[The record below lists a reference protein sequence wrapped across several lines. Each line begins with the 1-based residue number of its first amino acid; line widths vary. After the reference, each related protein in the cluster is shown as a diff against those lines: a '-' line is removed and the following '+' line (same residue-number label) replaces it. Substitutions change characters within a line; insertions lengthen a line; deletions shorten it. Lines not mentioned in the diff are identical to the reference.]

1 MSLTKVPN
9 RHATLLRR
17 LGVATLAV
25 LALSATPALAAR
37 GHAFRESFKP
47 EGAHALS
54 EPGGVAVNEATG
66 DVYVVDRGNDRV
78 EYFSGGGVYR
88 GELNGSGALA
98 GEETEAGNGG
108 QTGEVVTGRFEDP
121 EDVAVDNSCSGLVSA
136 ALAKC
141 EAEDP
146 SYGDLYVVDAGH
158 RVIDKYSAAGKYVGQ
173 LSEDGSGRF
182 GEALDGVAVDRQGVA
197 WVYLESGRIDGFSNG
212 AVSKFERSA
221 GHLPA
226 GSFGLPHGI
235 AVDAAGDFYLR
246 HTTENS
252 PRVSKVAPAAAGGEP
267 VHVLIEEVDGESS
280 SAVAVESSTSDALID
295 NLTTVGVF
303 DSTGRQQERLG
314 AGHLGA
320 GAGIGVDASAETF
333 FVGDSTADEV
343 FVFGPVLPSA
353 PTVEGESIEAVAAD
367 SATLGAEID
376 PRSEAADGPTE
387 YHFEY
392 GACPSPSPGSCVG
405 AAYGVRAPVHDGQI
419 APDFAVHAVSV
430 PIRGLTPGTT
440 YHFRAIATNSHG
452 EGAPGE
458 EQTFTTQTAGGEL
471 VLRDDRGWELVSPP
485 DKQGAAIE
493 PLTEAGVVEAAADGQ
508 AITYL
513 TNAPIEAQ
521 PQGAANKSQVLSS
534 REAGGWSSREISLPH
549 VGATGSPNGEGQEY
563 KFFNP
568 ELTLS
573 AVQPFGEF
581 NPGLSEEASESTAY
595 VHSLSVSCSNS
606 CYRPLVTG
614 TAGFADVEPA
624 GTEFGEEQ
632 ACKPHPSG
640 DATTHIF
647 CGPEFLGASDDL
659 SQVVLRSN
667 AALKQGAGGKQLYE
681 WTAGQL
687 AQVSLLPEG
696 KGPAAESPAANLGLE
711 DEAARGAISAD
722 GVRVVWESAP
732 NLYLR
737 DVTRGETVQLDAVE
751 AGCKHGCTR
760 SGDGRFQFANTEG
773 SRVFFTDTQRLT
785 EGSGAE
791 PEGSNPVADLYE
803 CRIAIKAGK
812 LHCDLTDLTPKQ
824 GAEAA
829 AVKGGV
835 LGASEVGS
843 YVYFVAEGVQSE
855 ANTEGKSPVAGQ
867 PNLYVSHEGSTSYV
881 ATLSSGDEHDWDELS
896 GTLATLSNQPTR
908 VSPNGQYLEFM
919 SQASPTGYDNIALG
933 TTQPAAEVYL
943 YNAAGNKLVCASCEP
958 TGARPVGVD
967 YKELEAGSGGLSGG
981 YNVWERENGA
991 LVAANV
997 PGWTA
1002 IATGGQIKNRYQPR
1016 YLDNAGR
1023 LFFNTADELVPQ
1035 DSNGTQDV
1043 YEYEPA
1049 GIKGP
1054 GEQELCTESSE
1065 TYSARSGGCVNLISS
1080 GGSNQESA
1088 FLDASESGDDVFFLT
1103 SAKLSPL
1110 DTDAS
1115 LDVYDAH
1122 VCSDSPCITGSNV
1135 QSPPCTTEASCKPA
1149 PSPQP
1154 SLFGAPASATFAGP
1168 GNLAPVAAV
1177 KAKAKPLTRAQ
1188 KLAAALKACRRD
1200 KKKAKRVGCEKTA
1213 RKRFGPVKRA
1223 KKKAEK

>member
-1 MSLTKVPN
+1 VRARTVTRVSLL
-9 RHATLLRR
+9 AAALL
-17 LGVATLAV
+17 VLAV
-25 LALSATPALAAR
+25 AFGPGSALAAR

-54 EPGGVAVNEATG
+54 EPEGVAVNEATG
-66 DVYVVDRGNDRV
+66 DVYVVDRGNNRV
-78 EYFSGGGVYR
+78 EYFSGEGVYR
-88 GELNGSGALA
+88 GELNGSGAVA
-98 GEETEAGNGG
+98 GEETEAGDGG
-108 QTGEVVTGRFEDP
+108 QSGEVVTGRFEGP

-136 ALAKC
+136 ALATC

-158 RVIDKYSAAGKYVGQ
+158 RVIDKYSAGGKYVGQ
-173 LSEDGSGRF
+173 LSEDASGRF
-182 GEALDGVAVDRQGVA
+182 GEALEGVAVDRQGVA
-197 WVYLESGRIDGFSNG
+197 WVYMESGQIDGFSNG

-246 HTTENS
+246 HTTADG
-252 PRVSKVAPAAAGGEP
+252 PRVAKVAPAAAGGEP

-295 NLTTVGVF
+295 NLTTIGVF
-303 DSTGRQQERLG
+303 DSTGKQQERLG
-314 AGHLGA
+314 AEHLGA

-333 FVGDSTADEV
+333 YVADSTTDEV

-353 PTVEGESIEAVAAD
+353 PTVEGESIEAVVAE

-376 PRSEAADGPTE
+376 PRSEAVDGPTE

-392 GACPSPSPGSCVG
+392 GACPSLSPSSCVG
-405 AAYGVRAPVHDGQI
+405 AAYGSRAPKSDAQI

-430 PIRGLTPGTT
+430 PIQGLSPNTT

-471 VLRDDRGWELVSPP
+471 VLPDDRGWELVSPP

-513 TNAPIEAQ
+513 TNAPIESE

-563 KFFNP
+563 KFFNSD
-568 ELTLS
+568 LTLA

-581 NPGLSEEASESTAY
+581 DGGLSEEAASESTAY
-595 VHSLSVSCSNS
+595 LRSLSASCGGS
-606 CYRPLVTG
+606 CYRPLVSG
-614 TAGFADVEPA
+614 KAGFANVPA
-624 GTEFGEEQ
+624 GTVFGEEES
-632 ACKPHPSG
+632 CRPHPSG
-640 DATTHIF
+640 GETTHIF
-647 CGPEFLGASDDL
+647 CGPEFLGASEDL
-659 SQVVLRSN
+659 NHVVLRSK
-667 AALKQGAGGKQLYE
+667 AALKSGAGGEQLYE

-696 KGPAAESPAANLGLE
+696 GGSAGESPAAKLGLE

-722 GVRVVWESAP
+722 GSRVIWESAP
-732 NLYLR
+732 NLYLSDMAR
-737 DVTRGETVQLDAVE
+737 EESVQLDKAE
-751 AGCKHGCTR
+751 AGCTKCTR
-760 SGDGRFQFANTEG
+760 SGNGRFQIASADG
-773 SRVFFTDTQRLT
+773 SRVFFTDTNRLT

-803 CRIAIKAGK
+803 CQIAIEAGK
-812 LHCDLTDLTPKQ
+812 LHCNLYDLTPKNVMGE
-824 GAEAA
+824 GAD
-829 AVKGGV
+829 VLGSV
-835 LGASEVGS
+835 LGASEDGS
-843 YVYFVAEGVQSE
+843 YVYFVAKGVLSGVNGEGN
-855 ANTEGKSPVAGQ
+855 APVAGQ
-867 PNLYVSHEGSTSYV
+867 PNLYLSHDGTRILI
-881 ATLSSGDEHDWDELS
+881 ATLSSGDEHDWFEATDERLS
-896 GTLATLSNQPTR
+896 GQPTR
-908 VSPNGQYLEFM
+908 VSPNGQYLELM
-919 SQASPTGYDNIALG
+919 SQASLTGYDNDAAG
-933 TTQPAAEVYL
+933 VAQPTPAAEVYL
-943 YNAAGNKLVCASCEP
+943 YDAATSKLECASCDP
-958 TGARPVGVD
+958 TNARPNGVE
-967 YKELEAGSGGLSGG
+967 YHKLEPGSGGLAGG
-981 YNVWERENGA
+981 PRGIWPSSA

-1002 IATGGQIKNRYQPR
+1002 IATGGQHKARYQPR
-1016 YLDNAGR
+1016 YLNNAGR
-1023 LFFNTADELVPQ
+1023 LFFNTVNPLVAQ

-1049 GIKGP
+1049 GIEDAQGNP
-1054 GEQELCTESSE
+1054 VCTESSE
-1065 TYSARSGGCVNLISS
+1065 TFSARSGGCINLISS
-1080 GGSNQESA
+1080 GASTQESA

-1110 DTDAS
+1110 DTDNS
-1115 LDVYDAH
+1115 LDIYDAH
-1122 VCSDSPCITGSNV
+1122 VCSDSPCITGSTV
-1135 QSPPCTTEASCKPA
+1135 QSPPCTTEASCKPS
-1149 PSPQP
+1149 PTPQP
-1154 SLFGAPASATFAGP
+1154 SLFGAPASATFAGL
-1168 GNLAPVAAV
+1168 GNLAQAASV

-1188 KLAAALKACRRD
+1188 KLAAALKAC
-1200 KKKAKRVGCEKTA
+1200 KRKPRKQRTGCEKQA
-1213 RKRFGPVKRA
+1213 HKQYGPVTKEKG
-1223 KKKAEK
+1223 KKKRK